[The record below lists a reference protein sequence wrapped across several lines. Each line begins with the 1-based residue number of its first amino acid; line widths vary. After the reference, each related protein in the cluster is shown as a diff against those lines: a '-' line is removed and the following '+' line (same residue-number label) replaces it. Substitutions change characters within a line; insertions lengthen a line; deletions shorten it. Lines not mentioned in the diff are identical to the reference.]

1 MVNKRGIGVEKLRV
15 FLNSMPTKEQEEYAK
30 KCGTTIGY
38 LRKALSVGTKLDGAL
53 ARRLDVESSGKVPK
67 ESVRPD
73 IWPELLQ
80 QE

>member
-1 MVNKRGIGVEKLRV
+1 MEKLRE
-15 FLNSMPTKEQEEYAK
+15 FLNSIPPEEQCVFAR

-53 ARRLDVESSGKVPK
+53 ARKLDVESSGRVPK
-67 ESVRPD
+67 ENIRPD

-80 QE
+80 HPSS